1 MSQKYFSISLGRKMA
16 TYDLE
21 EQERID
27 GLKSWWDVY
36 GTLVI
41 IILAIFV
48 AGVSGTQAWKY
59 YQKQQADQTVELF
72 NSLQVIDESGDS
84 GKTKDAAR
92 LLTNGFPDSGYA
104 SRAALISARASID
117 EKDIKSAKE
126 PLQWMLLNSEES
138 ELKDVARLRLAGLL
152 LDEKKHDEALK
163 LLENK
168 HSESFD
174 SLYADLKGDIYTDK
188 GSTSEARAAYKM
200 AMNKT
205 EKKETRYKIIQMKL
219 DALKK

>member
-1 MSQKYFSISLGRKMA
+1 MA

-41 IILAIFV
+41 IIVAIFV

-59 YQKQQADQTVELF
+59 YQKQQSDQTVELF

-84 GKTKDAAR
+84 GKTRDAAR
-92 LLTNGFPDSGYA
+92 LLTDGFPDSGYA

-117 EKDIKSAKE
+117 AKDIKNARE
-126 PLQWMLLNSEES
+126 PLQWLLGNSKES

-152 LDEKKHDEALK
+152 LDEKKHDEALR

-168 HSESFD
+168 HSEFFD
-174 SLYADLKGDIYTDK
+174 SLYGDLKGDIYADK
-188 GSTSEARAAYKM
+188 GSISEARSAYKM
-200 AMNKT
+200 AMNKAD
-205 EKKETRYKIIQMKL
+205 KKETRYKIIQMKL

>member
-1 MSQKYFSISLGRKMA
+1 MA

-41 IILAIFV
+41 IIIAIFV

-59 YQKQQADQTVELF
+59 YQKQQSDQTVELF

-84 GKTKDAAR
+84 GKTRDAAR
-92 LLTNGFPDSGYA
+92 LLTDGFPDSGYA

-117 EKDIKSAKE
+117 AKDIKKARE
-126 PLQWMLLNSEES
+126 PLQWMLGNSKES

-152 LDEKKHDEALK
+152 LDEKKHDEALR

-168 HSESFD
+168 HSEFFD
-174 SLYADLKGDIYTDK
+174 SLYGDLKGDIYADK
-188 GSTSEARAAYKM
+188 GSLSEARAAYKM
-200 AMNKT
+200 AMNKAD
-205 EKKETRYKIIQMKL
+205 KKETRYKIIQMKL

>member
-1 MSQKYFSISLGRKMA
+1 MA

-41 IILAIFV
+41 IIVAIFV

-59 YQKQQADQTVELF
+59 YQKQQSDQTVELF

-84 GKTKDAAR
+84 GKTRDAAR
-92 LLTNGFPDSGYA
+92 LLTDGFPDSGYA

-117 EKDIKSAKE
+117 AKDIKNARE
-126 PLQWMLLNSEES
+126 PLQWMLGNSKES

-152 LDEKKHDEALK
+152 LDEKKHDEALR

-168 HSESFD
+168 HSEFFD
-174 SLYADLKGDIYTDK
+174 SLYGDLKGDIYADK
-188 GSTSEARAAYKM
+188 GSISEARSAYKM
-200 AMNKT
+200 AMNKAD
-205 EKKETRYKIIQMKL
+205 KKETRYKIIQMKL

>member
-1 MSQKYFSISLGRKMA
+1 MA

-41 IILAIFV
+41 IIVAIFV

-59 YQKQQADQTVELF
+59 YQKQQSDQTVELF
-72 NSLQVIDESGDS
+72 NSLLVIDESGDS
-84 GKTKDAAR
+84 GKTRDAAR
-92 LLTNGFPDSGYA
+92 LLTDGFPDSGYA

-117 EKDIKSAKE
+117 AKDIKNARE
-126 PLQWMLLNSEES
+126 PLQWMLENSKES

-152 LDEKKHDEALK
+152 LDEKKHDEALR

-168 HSESFD
+168 HSEFFD
-174 SLYADLKGDIYTDK
+174 SLYKDLKGDIYADK
-188 GSTSEARAAYKM
+188 GSISEARSAYKM
-200 AMNKT
+200 AMNKAD
-205 EKKETRYKIIQMKL
+205 KKETRYKIIQMKL